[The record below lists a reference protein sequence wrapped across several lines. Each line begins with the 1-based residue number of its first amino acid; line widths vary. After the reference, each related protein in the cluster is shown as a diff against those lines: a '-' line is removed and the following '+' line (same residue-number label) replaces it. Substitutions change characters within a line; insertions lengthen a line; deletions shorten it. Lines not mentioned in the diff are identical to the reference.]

1 MLRNR
6 VFLVGLVLA
15 ASPLAAQDNPF
26 ALTGGSVKSAHITYD
41 LATKTNQGAPSSW
54 ELGVAPDRMIMRMVI
69 PFEAG
74 GKKDTVRT
82 LSVTTRDSQ
91 YTYTRMSSQP
101 PDGEVS
107 PLLRPYLAREYAA
120 LNAADKARFRQNVQ
134 LLSKA
139 ESGSSGDL
147 DALISLTGEKT
158 GSETIG
164 GHKCDVYKRGHVTA
178 CVIPNAPMVMLRWSN
193 AKDGMTMMAKK
204 VTLNRAIPPAASV
217 LPKGVK
223 WRKKSYDD
231 ADFILGVW
239 TLKKQSDPESVP
251 AGQLAKFGVSY
262 LASAAATNEIREMTA
277 GAEESG
283 EEEEE
288 DSEAGDSADAE
299 GGN

>member
-1 MLRNR
+1 
-6 VFLVGLVLA
+6 
-15 ASPLAAQDNPF
+15 
-26 ALTGGSVKSAHITYD
+26 
-41 LATKTNQGAPSSW
+41 
-54 ELGVAPDRMIMRMVI
+54 MVI

-107 PLLRPYLAREYAA
+107 PLLRPHLAREYAA
-120 LNAADKARFRQNVQ
+120 LNPADKARFKQNVQ

-139 ESGSSGDL
+139 ESGSSGDM

-283 EEEEE
+283 EEEE
-288 DSEAGDSADAE
+288 DEAGDSADAE
-299 GGN
+299 GGS